1 MGQPEYQIAP
11 ARSESDVEAVRS
23 LFTAYAEW
31 LGLDLMYQGFAG
43 ELAGLP
49 GIYAPPRGELLVA
62 RDEHGVAVGC
72 VGLRPLDA
80 EGCCEMKRLYVA
92 PAARGAGLGRALV
105 SAVIAEA
112 TRIGYREIMLDS
124 LPKLEQATALYQ
136 RMGFRP
142 IPPYYDTPVIA
153 TLFFSKRLE
162 SEEPSRI
169 ERT

>member
-11 ARSESDVEAVRS
+11 ARSESDIEAVRA
-23 LFTAYAEW
+23 LFEAYADW

-49 GIYAPPRGELLVA
+49 GKYAPPRGELLLA
-62 RDEHGVAVGC
+62 RDAQGSAVGC

-92 PAARGAGLGRALV
+92 PEARGHGLGRALV
-105 SAVIAEA
+105 SAVISEA
-112 TRIGYREIMLDS
+112 TRIGYRELMLDS
-124 LPKLEQATALYQ
+124 LPKLAQATALYE

-142 IPPYYDTPVIA
+142 IPPYYDTPVVA
-153 TLFFSKRLE
+153 TLFFSKRLG
-162 SEEPSRI
+162 S
-169 ERT
+169 